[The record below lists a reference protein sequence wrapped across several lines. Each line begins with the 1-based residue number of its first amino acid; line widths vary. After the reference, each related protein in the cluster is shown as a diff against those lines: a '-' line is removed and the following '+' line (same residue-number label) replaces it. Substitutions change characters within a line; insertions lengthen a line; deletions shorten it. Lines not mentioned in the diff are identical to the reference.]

1 MAFDVNKV
9 KERLQKLQSKSSSEK
24 IDYKKLFF
32 KPQLGKQTI
41 RIVPNKF
48 NKNFA
53 FTEVIYHNQNV
64 FKKSIYSLE
73 NWGEKDPVTLLRKEL
88 FNDSDSETKEM
99 SEDTAK
105 KLVPRTKAYANVIVR
120 GRESEGVLLWEMN
133 KTTYESVLTIMSQD
147 DEYGDITDIMEG
159 TDLVVEGYSDSIT
172 IGKKKVDYIAVNI
185 TPKRKT
191 SPLSEDEKLIEKWLE
206 NQKNPLELYKKYSF
220 QEIKDLLKVWLDPE
234 SAETTTAS
242 SEETDKDE
250 AVEETPKEE
259 APKPKK
265 EVAKTSTKKVDK
277 KVETSEDED
286 EDDLPFVP
294 SKTESGLVKKGGST
308 AKNSKEKFAEMFD
321 DEDDE

>member
-1 MAFDVNKV
+1 M
-9 KERLQKLQSKSSSEK
+9 
-24 IDYKKLFF
+24 
-32 KPQLGKQTI
+32 
-41 RIVPNKF
+41 
-48 NKNFA
+48 
-53 FTEVIYHNQNV
+53 
-64 FKKSIYSLE
+64 
-73 NWGEKDPVTLLRKEL
+73 RKEL

-220 QEIKDLLKVWLDPE
+220 HHNCQN
-234 SAETTTAS
+234 S
-242 SEETDKDE
+242 S
-250 AVEETPKEE
+250 
-259 APKPKK
+259 
-265 EVAKTSTKKVDK
+265 
-277 KVETSEDED
+277 
-286 EDDLPFVP
+286 
-294 SKTESGLVKKGGST
+294 
-308 AKNSKEKFAEMFD
+308 
-321 DEDDE
+321 

>member
-234 SAETTTAS
+234 SAETS
-242 SEETDKDE
+242 SEGSEEGGNKE
-250 AVEETPKEE
+250 EVPEETTKEE
-259 APKPKK
+259 VAKSKK
-265 EVAKTSTKKVDK
+265 EVTKTSPKKVDK
-277 KVETSEDED
+277 KVETSDDED
-286 EDDLPFVP
+286 SDDLPFVP
-294 SKTESGLVKKGGST
+294 SKSETGVIKKGST

-321 DEDDE
+321 DEEDD

>member
-32 KPQLGKQTI
+32 KPQLGKQTV

-88 FNDSDSETKEM
+88 FNDADPETKEM

-133 KTTYESVLTIMSQD
+133 KTTYEAVLTIMSQD

-206 NQKNPLELYKKYSF
+206 NQKNPLELYKKYSY

-234 SAETTTAS
+234 SAEAS
-242 SEETDKDE
+242 VEVSEETDKDE
-250 AVEETPKEE
+250 VVEELVKEE
-259 APKPKK
+259 AKTPKR
-265 EVAKTSTKKVDK
+265 ESAKTSTKKVDK

-286 EDDLPFVP
+286 DDDLPFVP
-294 SKTESGLVKKGGST
+294 SKSEGTVIKKGST
-308 AKNSKEKFAEMFD
+308 SKNSKEKFAEMFD
-321 DEDDE
+321 DEEDD